1 MKAVP
6 IGFVIAC
13 NTKTHLFHFHYSF
26 LIQHN
31 LLFLITHHFVF
42 AQQLLL
48 NSQTKSRTVSLKQSF
63 HLRLIGENLLLLS
76 WVNLSFQSKFTL
88 APNLIQMIRARFM
101 ALAQILQSQKM
112 SHQKLM
118 RTQKMIALKTSK
130 FRRRNFIQ
138 PIKAVKI
145 TKFSDNI
152 KIKKVLYSQ
161 IKRRV

>member
-31 LLFLITHHFVF
+31 LLFLITHYFVF

-76 WVNLSFQSKFTL
+76 WINLSFQSKFIL

-101 ALAQILQSQKM
+101 ALAQILQSQKNG
-112 SHQKLM
+112 SSKINANTKNDRFKNKQISQK
-118 RTQKMIALKTSK
+118 K
-130 FRRRNFIQ
+130 FYLAN
-138 PIKAVKI
+138 KSCK
-145 TKFSDNI
+145 NN
-152 KIKKVLYSQ
+152 
-161 IKRRV
+161 